1 MHCARISEIYSS
13 TKTDKVKKRM
23 SETAAVQ
30 LQGKIHSTIPLSEA
44 DCLAFQQEFES
55 NGKGRLNLQ
64 VNMGDLPSAVV
75 QVV

>member
-1 MHCARISEIYSS
+1 
-13 TKTDKVKKRM
+13 M

-30 LQGKIHSTIPLSEA
+30 LQGKIRSTIPLSEA